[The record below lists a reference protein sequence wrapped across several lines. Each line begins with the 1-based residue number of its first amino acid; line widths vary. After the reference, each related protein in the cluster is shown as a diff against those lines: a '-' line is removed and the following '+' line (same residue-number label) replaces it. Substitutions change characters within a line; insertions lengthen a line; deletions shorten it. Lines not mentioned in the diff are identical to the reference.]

1 MTTPSPGFEPG
12 TKRLTVVRSTAELR
26 RIGWTGGIHYTSNSG
41 TSLMLSKPLFFLTP
55 WYRILNLWSPSR
67 LAATTACLTHPYTVR
82 SHEVLFR
89 HVLWG

>member
-1 MTTPSPGFEPG
+1 
-12 TKRLTVVRSTAELR
+12 
-26 RIGWTGGIHYTSNSG
+26 
-41 TSLMLSKPLFFLTP
+41 MLSKPLFFLTP